1 MGIGIP
7 LLAQAGISYAAAR
20 HADSR
25 KRHEEIKG
33 QRQSFNQRME
43 LAEKYGIHP
52 LQAIGGAGTFTGSG
66 GGNVGQMID
75 SYKASRARKQ
85 QRQQAIQ
92 DDKIARQRT
101 IDDREDNQAHQ
112 RDLKNMDIQ
121 AQDTQ
126 FTRELNQRKLDANW
140 RSDWP
145 TLWRSTGNWFRPNT
159 FDMPGDAEAREFDDI
174 YGNPFNTPKLKF
186 ED

>member
-1 MGIGIP
+1 MGNLIVP
-7 LLAQAGISYAAAR
+7 LAQAGVGYAAAR

-52 LQAIGGAGTFTGSG
+52 LQAIGGAGTFTGAG

-85 QRQQAIQ
+85 ARQQALE
-92 DDKIARQRT
+92 DDKRHT
-101 IDDREDNQAHQ
+101 
-112 RDLKNMDIQ
+112 
-121 AQDTQ
+121 
-126 FTRELNQRKLDANW
+126 
-140 RSDWP
+140 
-145 TLWRSTGNWFRPNT
+145 
-159 FDMPGDAEAREFDDI
+159 
-174 YGNPFNTPKLKF
+174 
-186 ED
+186 